1 MKKVIFFVALILVF
15 TEAVFSVDFPVI
27 KGWKKAGRVKEYDPS
42 NLWEYIDGAADLFLS
57 YGFRY
62 LRTCDIQS
70 EKLIVTVNIYD
81 MGSKLNAFGVYKTE
95 VPETDKIIS
104 GITGVVLAPY
114 QCLLLKDRF
123 YIKIDAYEGKISES
137 SGEKLLKAVYLSL
150 QGDAGLPR
158 EFNILPL
165 KNRIKGSENYV
176 KKSFSG
182 ISYLN
187 NVISAKYKE
196 KKKVY
201 KVFYVIPDNSNIKK
215 LEEKLSS
222 GWQVKTKKLLKFYFR
237 EIPYQGTVGIVKY
250 KNGYMGL
257 TGFNKTRDVIRRLS
271 GICN

>member
-95 VPETDKIIS
+95 APETDKIIS

-222 GWQVKTKKLLKFYFR
+222 GWQVKTKKLLK
-237 EIPYQGTVGIVKY
+237 
-250 KNGYMGL
+250 KN
-257 TGFNKTRDVIRRLS
+257 TISKTQILFMLEKS
-271 GICN
+271 WHL